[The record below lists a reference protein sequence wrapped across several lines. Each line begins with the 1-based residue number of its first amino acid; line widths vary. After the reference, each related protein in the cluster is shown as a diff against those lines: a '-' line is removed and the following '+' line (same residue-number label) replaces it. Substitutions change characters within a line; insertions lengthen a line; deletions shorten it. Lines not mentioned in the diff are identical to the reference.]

1 MSKYD
6 AYPVP
11 NRPFA
16 GPSGGGAGDNG
27 RLSYPSQL
35 TLESFDERGI
45 RGLSEASELSEFF
58 GIAIENALMAHPITE
73 YVKTKFCEPSNLYPA
88 ISDTYRKIT
97 DILHFENTGKW
108 RKNYYRRKSAIV
120 YDGPEEIPFVRW
132 HLPMQQK
139 SESCGIYNT
148 GSRKDLCFKA
158 CMRDKNDYAS
168 ASVFRCWR
176 LACESCGNATAVRFG
191 ISAEQKLLAPIDI
204 EFRKTG
210 YERKFKHWV
219 ISPPQEWFS
228 RIMQRADHFHNAFD
242 DIVELIQKYGMDNGF
257 IGFHPWRW
265 NTENQIWEI
274 GPHFHIVSTGFFHNE
289 PFRDEMKRIAE
300 EFSELGTGYGD
311 GEWVIKQIHPEAPV
325 KSVRHTIAYILT
337 HCGIGMFTHSV
348 NWNDEMEDLL
358 HPVIK
363 NGNQEFYRKIPKI
376 DYDED
381 WENVNLWTENLD
393 KFDFVE
399 WTQKTV
405 TATFQVTRYFGLCNK
420 TRILSNY
427 KDRVVSKCPICDE
440 AMGLYHG
447 YYDINPK
454 PVVYTRKSTIRVM
467 AEDYDQVKDYYDK
480 NKNKL
485 DEDGN
490 TVLNYAMALMQCSTP
505 ETMGVQKY
513 ESSKTREERI
523 RLYQNRKDLAIA
535 FDKMFRPHVIPKK
548 HLSEFKKENEI

>member
-1 MSKYD
+1 MNKY
-6 AYPVP
+6 VSHP
-11 NRPFA
+11 NTNSE
-16 GPSGGGAGDNG
+16 GKGAEPGLPPQPE
-27 RLSYPSQL
+27 RLSYPYQS

-45 RGLSEASELSEFF
+45 RGLCEASELSEFF
-58 GIAIENALMAHPITE
+58 GIAIENALMAHPITQ
-73 YVKTKFCEPSNLYPA
+73 YVKTKFCEPSNMYPA

-97 DILHFENTGKW
+97 DIIHYENTGKW

-139 SESCGIYNT
+139 SKSCGIYNIE
-148 GSRKDLCFKA
+148 SKKDLCYKA

-176 LACESCGNATAVRFG
+176 LACESCGNATAVRLG
-191 ISAEQKLLAPIDI
+191 IFAEQKLLAPIDI
-204 EFRKTG
+204 EYRKTG
-210 YERKFKHWV
+210 HERKFKHWV

-228 RIMQRADHFHNAFD
+228 RIMQRADHYHNAFD
-242 DIVELIQKYGMDNGF
+242 DIVELIQKYGMDNGLVV
-257 IGFHPWRW
+257 FHPWRW
-265 NTENQIWEI
+265 NTKNQIWEI

-289 PFRDEMKRIAE
+289 PFRNEMKRIAE
-300 EFSELGTGYGD
+300 EYSELGTGYGD

-325 KSVRHTIAYILT
+325 RSIRHTIAYILT
-337 HCGIGMFTHSV
+337 HCGIGIFTYSV

-363 NGNQEFYRKIPKI
+363 NGNQEFYKTISKHE
-376 DYDED
+376 YDLD
-381 WENVNLWTENLD
+381 WESTGLVTEHLD
-393 KFDFVE
+393 RVDWVE
-399 WTQKTV
+399 WACRSV
-405 TATFQVTRYFGLCNK
+405 TAKFQAIRYFGLCNK
-420 TRILSNY
+420 TRILSYY
-427 KDRVVSKCPICDE
+427 KERVVSKCPICGE

-447 YYDINPK
+447 YHDINPD
-454 PVVYTRKSTIRVM
+454 PVIYARKSTIRVM

-490 TVLNYAMALMQCSTP
+490 TILDYAMALKQCSTP

-535 FDKMFRPHVIPKK
+535 FDKMLHPHVIPKK
-548 HLSEFKKENEI
+548 HLSEFKKEN